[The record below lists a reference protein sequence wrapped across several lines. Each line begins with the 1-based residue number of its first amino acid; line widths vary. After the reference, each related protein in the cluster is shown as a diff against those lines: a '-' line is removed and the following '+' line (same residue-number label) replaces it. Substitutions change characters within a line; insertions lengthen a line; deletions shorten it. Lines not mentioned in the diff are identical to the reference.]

1 VQQGKIGVKEMS
13 EEQLGP
19 LKELTDSLLNLHRAP
34 SQLMVFYHLLETGK
48 TMTVRELSGELDLTP
63 KATERAVAKLL
74 DKRLIQRNVFRER
87 TYMCDSRKILL
98 SLLMVT
104 AELYHDYEKRN
115 K

>member
-1 VQQGKIGVKEMS
+1 MS
-13 EEQLGP
+13 EEQMEQ
-19 LKELTDSLLNLHRAP
+19 LKELTDNLLNLQRAP
-34 SQLMVFYHLLETGK
+34 SQSMAFYHLLETGK
-48 TMTVRELSGELDLTP
+48 TMTVKELSGELDLTP

-74 DKRLIQRNVFRER
+74 DKGLVQRNVFREG

-104 AELYHDYEKRN
+104 TELYQDYEKRT

>member
-1 VQQGKIGVKEMS
+1 MS
-13 EEQLGP
+13 DGRMAQ
-19 LKELTDSLLNLHRAP
+19 LKELTDNLLNLQRAP
-34 SQLMVFYHLLETGK
+34 SQSTAFYYLLETGK
-48 TMTVRELSGELDLTP
+48 TMTVKELAGELALTP

-74 DKRLIQRNVFRER
+74 DKGLVQRNVFREG

-104 AELYHDYEKRN
+104 TELYQDYEKRT

>member
-1 VQQGKIGVKEMS
+1 MGVKEMS
-13 EEQLGP
+13 EEPLGQFN
-19 LKELTDSLLNLHRAP
+19 ELTENLLNLHRAP
-34 SQLMVFYHLLETGK
+34 SQLMVFHHLLETGK
-48 TMTVRELSGELDLTP
+48 TMAVKELSGELDLTP

-74 DKRLIQRNVFRER
+74 DKELIQRNMFRER

-104 AELYHDYEKRN
+104 TELYRDYEKRN